1 MQGFT
6 DGVQSALSF
15 IETHLTEELDITE
28 IAAQA
33 YVSPFHFQRMFSIL
47 TSMTVGEYIRCR
59 RLSAA
64 AEELIRSDIRVI
76 DIAVKYG
83 YESQDSFSR
92 AFARFHGIA
101 PSAAKEAG
109 VPLKAFAPLRLKL
122 TLEGGSVM
130 EYKIVEKAAFTV
142 VGISSEV
149 PADQSYELTPQ
160 LWTNHMQSEDAK
172 NIRGMFGICFDDSSD
187 GKLEYMIADVYYPQR
202 EIPAGCITRTIPAG
216 TWAVFPCRG
225 PLVETIQRISRQ
237 IWSDWV
243 PNCRE
248 YQLAGN
254 LTIEA
259 YIEPPHENPQN
270 DYNEIWIPVQKV

>member
-1 MQGFT
+1 MQGFAE
-6 DGVQSALSF
+6 GIQNALSY
-15 IETHLTEELDITE
+15 IETHLTDELDIAE

-33 YVSPFHFQRMFSIL
+33 FVSPFYFQRMFSIL
-47 TSMTVGEYIRCR
+47 TGMTVGEYIRCR

-64 AEELIRSDIRVI
+64 GVELIRSGARVI

-92 AFARFHGIA
+92 AFTRFHGIA

-142 VGISSEV
+142 VGIAADV
-149 PADQSYELTPQ
+149 PAEQSYELIPA
-160 LWTNHMQSEDAK
+160 LWTKHLQSEAAK
-172 NIRGMFGICFDDSSD
+172 SVQGMFGICLDNSEHT
-187 GKLEYMIADVYYPQR
+187 LEYLIADIYFPQR

-225 PLVETIQRISRQ
+225 PLVETIQRVEKQ
-237 IWSDWV
+237 IWSDWL

-248 YQLAGN
+248 YRLAEN
-254 LTIEA
+254 MTVEA
-259 YIEPPHENPQN
+259 YIEPPHENPQD

>member
-1 MQGFT
+1 MQGFA
-6 DGVQSALSF
+6 DGIQNALSY
-15 IETHLTEELDITE
+15 IETHLTDELNIAE
-28 IAAQA
+28 IAAQSF
-33 YVSPFHFQRMFSIL
+33 VSPFHFQRMFSIL
-47 TSMTVGEYIRCR
+47 TGMTVGEYIRCR

-64 AEELIRSDIRVI
+64 GEELIRSDVRVI

-92 AFARFHGIA
+92 AFTRFHGIA

-109 VPLKAFAPLRLKL
+109 MPLKAFAPLRLKL

-142 VGISSEV
+142 VALPANV
-149 PADQSYELTPQ
+149 PADRSFELIPQ
-160 LWTNHMQSEDAK
+160 LWTKHIQSDAAK
-172 NIRGMFGICFDDSSD
+172 AVRGMFGICTETSD
-187 GKLEYMIADVYYPQR
+187 QMLEYLIADVYFPQA
-202 EIPAGCITRTIPAG
+202 EIPTGCVTRTIPAG

-225 PLVETIQRISRQ
+225 PLVETIQRIEKQ

-248 YQLAGN
+248 YRLAAEM
-254 LTIEA
+254 TIEA
-259 YIEPPHENPQN
+259 YIEPPQENPQD

>member
-1 MQGFT
+1 MQGFA
-6 DGVQSALSF
+6 DGIQNALSY

-33 YVSPFHFQRMFSIL
+33 FVSPFHFQRMFSIL
-47 TSMTVGEYIRCR
+47 TGMTVGEYIRRR

-64 AEELIRSDIRVI
+64 AEELIRSGVRVI

-92 AFARFHGIA
+92 AFIRFHGIA

-109 VPLKAFAPLRLKL
+109 MPLKAFAPLRLKL

-142 VGISSEV
+142 IGIAAEV
-149 PADQSYELTPQ
+149 PADQTYEMIPE
-160 LWTNHMQSEDAK
+160 LWTKHLQSDAAK
-172 NIRGMFGICFDDSSD
+172 SVHGMFGICSETE
-187 GKLEYMIADVYYPQR
+187 KHTEEYLIADLYFPQR
-202 EIPAGCITRTIPAG
+202 EIPACCIIRTIPAG

-225 PLVETIQRISRQ
+225 PLVETIQRIGKQ
-237 IWSDWV
+237 IWSDWI

-248 YQLAGN
+248 YRLAAN
-254 LTIEA
+254 MTVEA
-259 YIEPPHENPQN
+259 YIEPPHENPQD